1 MAGSRFR
8 QLSLIE
14 SGVSGVNFRHIT
26 RMTTDEQEDLHAW
39 MVRMLAAHRCH
50 LGLYVAEAGTTTAE
64 GDQIDADL
72 WLAWDGVATFAT
84 AE

>member
-1 MAGSRFR
+1 MGSRFH

-14 SGVSGVNFRHIT
+14 SSGSGVNFRQIT
-26 RMTTDEQEDLHAW
+26 RMKADGEEDLHTW
-39 MVRMLAAHRCH
+39 MVRMLAAHRCN
-50 LGLYVAEAGTTTAE
+50 LGLYVAEAGTTTPE
-64 GDQIDADL
+64 DDQIDTDL